1 MKRDDL
7 LLIALLLFALKGNG
21 VSVPKIP
28 GPKPLIVPNPP
39 PWWDKSIP
47 EPPGWPA
54 GAPWPPFDEKGT
66 FTLPKDVKVRFV

>member
-1 MKRDDL
+1 VKRNDML
-7 LLIALLLFALKGNG
+7 LLLLLLFAMKGDG
-21 VSVPKIP
+21 LGFKVP
-28 GPKPLIVPNPP
+28 GPKPLIKPNPP
-39 PWWDKSIP
+39 PWWDPAIP